1 MHNSML
7 VDCGTLSAK
16 EQYHEIKNHP
26 SGGVLVSGNAVSIGF
41 GKGTV
46 MMFH

>member
-1 MHNSML
+1 MHNSMS
-7 VDCGTLSAK
+7 VDCVTLSAK

-26 SGGVLVSGNAVSIGF
+26 SGGVLGGAVSIGF
-41 GKGTV
+41 GKGIV

>member
-26 SGGVLVSGNAVSIGF
+26 SGGVLGGAVSIGF